1 MKSILFASFLLFG
14 AKAQSQINDTL
25 NSKKIDSITVI
36 SKKPMIEVMVDKT
49 VLNVDNM
56 PSTTGQNAL
65 DVLRSA
71 PGVVVDGND
80 NIKMNG
86 SAGVTILIDGKN
98 TNMSAQDIANL
109 LKTIEA
115 SNIKDIE
122 LITNPSAKYDAA
134 GNAGIINIKLKKSI
148 TNGVN
153 GNINT
158 TYQQSVHARKGVSG
172 SFNVRK
178 NKLNWFSTV
187 SVKDNEQNTIA
198 DNERTSLQKQYTQ
211 KSIENDKF
219 SSSLIRSGLDYNI
232 NKKNTIG
239 ILWMANNYK
248 STMDNNSQTMVNQT
262 NATDTN
268 IVTRSL
274 APFVTNRNNF
284 NVNYKYN
291 NAKGEELNVD
301 ADYTNFISSIYNTVN
316 NDAFTNTTTKYG
328 SNSTQNNADV
338 AIKILSAKLDY
349 SLKINS
355 KSQIEAGAKTVFTNT
370 NNALVVLNASN
381 NNWLQDTGKTNTF
394 RYQENINAAY
404 FNFNISLKKFTI
416 QAGVRAEQTNIL
428 ATSTNLKSET
438 ITNPDTSYINLFPTL
453 FVQYSINNKHQIGI
467 NYGKR
472 IDRPSYQDQNP
483 FIYVLDAFNSEVGNP
498 YLLPQISNSIE
509 VSYSYKYATNA
520 KLKYTQTSNY
530 IEQLTFQSG
539 TNTILTPQNAGSR
552 KMITL
557 SISTPLQPKP
567 WWNIYVSAE
576 PFWQQF
582 NTTINGY
589 GVNRT
594 TNTNS
599 IGFNGYMSN
608 SFTLKNKWRAELS
621 GWFSYQNAT
630 TIYVSKPLASLNI
643 GISKNC
649 MKDKATIKL
658 GITDLLN
665 TQRWEQS
672 LTNTNLT
679 MHTYRKWESRNIS
692 FSFTYRFG
700 NSKIKAARDRS
711 TGSEGE
717 NERIKEK

>member
-14 AKAQSQINDTL
+14 AKAQSQISDTL

-80 NIKMNG
+80 NIKMSG

-301 ADYTNFISSIYNTVN
+301 ADYTNFISSFYNTVN

-594 TNTNS
+594 SNTNS
-599 IGFNGYMSN
+599 IGFNGYISN
-608 SFTLKNKWRAELS
+608 SFTLKSKWRAELS

-630 TIYVSKPLASLNI
+630 TIYISKPLASLNI

>member
-301 ADYTNFISSIYNTVN
+301 ADYTNFISSLYNTVN

-594 TNTNS
+594 SNTNS
-599 IGFNGYMSN
+599 IGFNGYISN

-630 TIYVSKPLASLNI
+630 TIYISKPLASLNI